1 MNRDHGDTP
10 LGATAKKKVLILSTM
25 RTEPIRPTLP
35 PYTSCSVRI
44 TAKMSIFLRLLNLK
58 KNKIAGDNRSYVGK
72 TRECNRHRC

>member
-35 PYTSCSVRI
+35 PYTSCSVRV
-44 TAKMSIFLRLLNLK
+44 TVKMSTFL
-58 KNKIAGDNRSYVGK
+58 GP
-72 TRECNRHRC
+72 